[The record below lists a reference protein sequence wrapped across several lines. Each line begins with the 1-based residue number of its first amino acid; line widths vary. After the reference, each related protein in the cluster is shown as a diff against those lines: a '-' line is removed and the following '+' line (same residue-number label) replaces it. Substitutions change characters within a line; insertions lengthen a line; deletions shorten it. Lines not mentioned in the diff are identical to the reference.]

1 MRLPFGRRTS
11 PSLVPLVPREA
22 RAWNLWELHRMASE
36 QGETRGEL
44 GILLVLLRQF
54 ANADGSL
61 PKSFDPL
68 VREAFGDLLA
78 RAA

>member
-1 MRLPFGRRTS
+1 
-11 PSLVPLVPREA
+11 
-22 RAWNLWELHRMASE
+22 MASE

>member
-1 MRLPFGRRTS
+1 MRLPFGRRS
-11 PSLVPLVPREA
+11 SSIVPLVPREP
-22 RAWNLWELHRMASE
+22 RAWNLWELHRITSE

-44 GILLVLLRQF
+44 GVLLVLLRQF

-68 VREAFGDLLA
+68 VREAFGDVLA